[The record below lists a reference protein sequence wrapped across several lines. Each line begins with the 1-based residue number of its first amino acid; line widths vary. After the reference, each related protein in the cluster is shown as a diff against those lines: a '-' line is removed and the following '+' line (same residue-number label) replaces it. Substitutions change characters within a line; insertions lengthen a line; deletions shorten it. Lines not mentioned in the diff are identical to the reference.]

1 MHNNIVIIINYIIF
15 IATGFKN
22 TFRAASSVPVT
33 PFGSTDGSFEKDR
46 IEKGPGIYN
55 NNKIKIIKIKY
66 YQILIN
72 R

>member
-1 MHNNIVIIINYIIF
+1 LLLLLITLF

>member
-1 MHNNIVIIINYIIF
+1 LHNIVIINNYIIF

-46 IEKGPGIYN
+46 IEKGPGIYIIIIN
-55 NNKIKIIKIKY
+55 KIIKIK
-66 YQILIN
+66 
-72 R
+72 